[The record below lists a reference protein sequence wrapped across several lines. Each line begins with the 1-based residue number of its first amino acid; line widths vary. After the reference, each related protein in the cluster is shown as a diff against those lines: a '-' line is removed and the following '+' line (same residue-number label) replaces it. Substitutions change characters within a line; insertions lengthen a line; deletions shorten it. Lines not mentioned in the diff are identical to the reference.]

1 MKRPLGLT
9 SRLFVGQ
16 LIVVIV
22 GAATLLLT
30 AAIVA
35 PRVFADHLARSGE
48 DTPEVQT
55 HVRNAFESSFALSM
69 LVATIAA
76 GIAAGFLSWFLA
88 RRVSRPISELA
99 AASESVAAGDYQ
111 VAVPTPAFGREL
123 SALSIAFADMADQLA
138 STDATRTQML
148 ADLAHEL
155 RTPLATLA
163 AYIDGVEDG
172 VVPASPESF
181 ATMREQVARLRR
193 LSNDL
198 REAAAAQEG
207 ALHVQ
212 LTPQPIQPI
221 VSKAVAGGE
230 PRFAGKSV
238 TLVNSGIV
246 GEGVL
251 VSADADRL
259 QQVLANLL
267 DNALRHT
274 PAGGSV
280 RVLCTATPS
289 AVEIRVV
296 DDGDGIPAEHLDSV
310 FDRFHR
316 VDESRASDREGGGS
330 GLGLTIAR
338 AIVIDHHG
346 TLTAASP
353 GPGAGT
359 TIRMQLPRC

>member
-1 MKRPLGLT
+1 MKHQLGLT
-9 SRLFVGQ
+9 TRLFAGQ
-16 LIVVIV
+16 LIVVFV

-48 DTPEVQT
+48 DTPGVQL

-88 RRVSRPISELA
+88 RRVARPISELA
-99 AASESVAAGDYQ
+99 AASESVAAGNYQ
-111 VAVPTPAFGREL
+111 VAVPRPAFGQEL
-123 SALSIAFADMADQLA
+123 SALSLAFGEMADQLA
-138 STDATRTQML
+138 STDATRARML

-155 RTPLATLA
+155 RTPLATLE
-163 AYIDGVEDG
+163 AYIDGVEDK

-181 ATMREQVARLRR
+181 ATMREQVTRLRR

-212 LTPQPIQPI
+212 LTAQPIQPI

-230 PRFAGKSV
+230 PRFAAKSV
-238 TLVNSGIV
+238 NLVNSGIV

-251 VSADADRL
+251 VAADGDRL

-274 PAGGSV
+274 PSGGSV
-280 RVLCTATPS
+280 RVHCTTTPT
-289 AVEIRVV
+289 AVEIRVI
-296 DDGDGIPAEHLDSV
+296 DDGDGIPAEHLDSI
-310 FDRFHR
+310 FERFHR
-316 VDESRASDREGGGS
+316 VDESRAFDRDGGGS

-346 TLTAASP
+346 TLTATSA
-353 GPGAGT
+353 GTDTGT

>member
-1 MKRPLGLT
+1 MNRPLGLT
-9 SRLFVGQ
+9 TRLFVGQ
-16 LIVVIV
+16 LIVVFV
-22 GAATLLLT
+22 GAVTLLLT

-35 PRVFADHLARSGE
+35 PRVFADHLERSGE
-48 DTPEVQT
+48 DTPQVQL

-76 GIAAGFLSWFLA
+76 GIAAAFLSWFLA
-88 RRVSRPISELA
+88 RRVSRPIAELA
-99 AASESVAAGDYQ
+99 AASESVAAGDYL

-123 SALSIAFADMADQLA
+123 RALSIAFADMADQLA

-148 ADLAHEL
+148 ADLAHEV
-155 RTPLATLA
+155 RTPLATLE
-163 AYIDGVEDG
+163 AYIDGVEDE

-221 VSKAVAGGE
+221 VSQAVAGGE
-230 PRFAGKSV
+230 PRFAAKGLV
-238 TLVNSGIV
+238 LVNSGMV
-246 GEGVL
+246 GDGVQVAL
-251 VSADADRL
+251 DVDRL

-267 DNALRHT
+267 DNSLRHT
-274 PAGGSV
+274 PPGGSV
-280 RVLCTATPS
+280 RVHCTATAT
-289 AVEIRVV
+289 AVEIRVI
-296 DDGDGIPAEHLDSV
+296 DDGDGIPAEHLDSI
-310 FDRFHR
+310 FERFHR
-316 VDESRASDREGGGS
+316 VDGSRTFDRDGGGS

-338 AIVIDHHG
+338 AIVRDHHG
-346 TLTAASP
+346 TLTASSP

-359 TIRMQLPRC
+359 TMRIQLPRC